1 MSPAPVSWR
10 LFVAVYPPLETA
22 REMLAAVRE
31 AVGEDAPPHRLTP
44 VDQVHLTVQFVGDTP
59 FTRTD
64 NVMESVAR
72 AASGVGP
79 MQLAPVRLV
88 TRPARGPVRLIA
100 AETDGPPA
108 LLEIKRRLVAR
119 LARSSR
125 RDPARRF
132 VPHLTLCRFHPPVR
146 RRPLR
151 EPLAIPPFP
160 VRALKLMRSE
170 LLPTGAVHREV
181 WAVVLGERKH
191 GRTPSERGAGPGR
204 PTR

>member
-22 REMLAAVRE
+22 REMLAALRE
-31 AVGEDAPPHRLTP
+31 AVGEHAPPYRLTP

-59 FTRTD
+59 FARTD
-64 NVMESVAR
+64 DVTESVAR
-72 AASGVGP
+72 AVTGLGP

-125 RDPARRF
+125 RNPARRF
-132 VPHLTLCRFHPPVR
+132 VPHLTLCRFHPPAHC
-146 RRPLR
+146 RPPR
-151 EPLAIPPFP
+151 GPLAIPPFP
-160 VRALKLMRSE
+160 VRELKLMRSE

-181 WAVVLGERKH
+181 WVVALGEVKRR
-191 GRTPSERGAGPGR
+191 GRSSPRG
-204 PTR
+204 